1 MKYLYTHDW
10 IYNKT
15 NWTFQRTWHTTFCSP
30 KQNGKKKKK
39 KIYGLY
45 KKYLAIII
53 VDECQKIDSVVSKH
67 VIMNSIL
74 DPFTLHSLTV

>member
-1 MKYLYTHDW
+1 MTEFIIKQTELSKELGTQHFAHP
-10 IYNKT
+10 NKMV
-15 NWTFQRTWHTTFCSP
+15 
-30 KQNGKKKKK
+30 KKKKK

-74 DPFTLHSLTV
+74 DPSLTV

>member
-1 MKYLYTHDW
+1 MTEFIIKQTELSKELGTQHFAHP
-10 IYNKT
+10 NKMV
-15 NWTFQRTWHTTFCSP
+15 
-30 KQNGKKKKK
+30 KKKKK